1 MSKPYREYTPEDIY
15 RLREKEVK
23 LNHSLELIENIK
35 SVVVTAEDL
44 TKESWTQSLLLHILE
59 LIEDYNKLY
68 LDHKEEK

>member
-15 RLREKEVK
+15 NLREKEVK
-23 LNHSLELIENIK
+23 FNHSLELIENIK
-35 SVVVTAEDL
+35 SVVVTAEEL

-68 LDHKEEK
+68 LQKEVKQ

>member
-1 MSKPYREYTPEDIY
+1 MGKPYREYTPEDIY

-35 SVVVTAEDL
+35 SAVVTAEEL

-68 LDHKEEK
+68 LNHKEEK